1 MDVMFIILL
10 GVLGLILLTMILG
23 SFFTVETAQVAV
35 ITRFGKFLR
44 VADPGLNWKFPYI
57 DTVAGVVSLR
67 VNQISLT
74 METKTKDNVFVT
86 IPISVQNRVRPEK
99 VFDAYY
105 KLSDPTAQIKSYV
118 EQVILGHVPGM
129 TLDEVFASQSSIAAA
144 VKQELDADMA
154 TFGFEIVNVLVTDI
168 VPDQKVKSAM
178 NDINAAQREQVAANA
193 RGEAEK
199 ILVVKKA
206 EAESESKALQGQ
218 GIANQR
224 KAIIEGLQSSTV
236 AGSNW
241 VFPANVTVALNAP
254 LGQVSGVTVDSH
266 GNVYLADLGNAR
278 IFAVSPTGG
287 IRIVAGNGTPGFS
300 GDGGPA
306 TAASLSSP
314 YGMAVDALGNLFI
327 ADWGNA
333 RIRKVTPSGV
343 ITTVAGGG
351 TADPSRLRM
360 SPTSRPVPTSK
371 TQRVAWLPA
380 FCMPQEHFAGIA
392 NSQPGNTT
400 PGAHRFWDDGGARAC
415 VRAREPAF
423 RWRD

>member
-1 MDVMFIILL
+1 MDPMFMIPLGFAALL
-10 GVLGLILLTMILG
+10 VLVLVLG
-23 SFFTVETAQVAV
+23 SFFTVNTAEVAV
-35 ITRFGKFLR
+35 LTRFGKFLS
-44 VADPGLNWKFPYI
+44 VANPGLNWKVPLI
-57 DTVAGVVSLR
+57 DTVAGRVSLR

-99 VFDAYY
+99 VYDAFY

-206 EAESESKALQGQ
+206 EAEAESKALQGQ

-224 KAIIEGLQSSTV
+224 KAIIEGLQVSIEQFQKVVDGASSKDVMQLVMVTQYFDTLKSIGESDKTNTLFLSHSPGAVKEVSEQILDSMLV
-236 AGSNW
+236 A
-241 VFPANVTVALNAP
+241 
-254 LGQVSGVTVDSH
+254 
-266 GNVYLADLGNAR
+266 
-278 IFAVSPTGG
+278 
-287 IRIVAGNGTPGFS
+287 
-300 GDGGPA
+300 
-306 TAASLSSP
+306 
-314 YGMAVDALGNLFI
+314 
-327 ADWGNA
+327 
-333 RIRKVTPSGV
+333 
-343 ITTVAGGG
+343 
-351 TADPSRLRM
+351 
-360 SPTSRPVPTSK
+360 
-371 TQRVAWLPA
+371 QR
-380 FCMPQEHFAGIA
+380 A
-392 NSQPGNTT
+392 NS
-400 PGAHRFWDDGGARAC
+400 
-415 VRAREPAF
+415 
-423 RWRD
+423 

>member
-1 MDVMFIILL
+1 MDGFYLIPL
-10 GVLGLILLTMILG
+10 GVLALFALILILG
-23 SFFTVETAQVAV
+23 SFFTVSTAQVAV

-44 VADPGLNWKFPYI
+44 VADPGLNWKIPIF
-57 DTVAGVVSLR
+57 DSVAGVVSLR

-99 VFDAYY
+99 VYDAYY

-168 VPDQKVKSAM
+168 VPDAKVKSAM

-206 EAESESKALQGQ
+206 EAEAESKALQGQ

-224 KAIIEGLQSSTV
+224 KAIIEGLQVSIEQFQKVVDGASSKDVMQLVMVTQYFDTLKSIGESDKTNTLFLAHSPSAVKDVSEQILESMVV
-236 AGSNW
+236 AQR
-241 VFPANVTVALNAP
+241 ANV
-254 LGQVSGVTVDSH
+254 
-266 GNVYLADLGNAR
+266 
-278 IFAVSPTGG
+278 
-287 IRIVAGNGTPGFS
+287 
-300 GDGGPA
+300 
-306 TAASLSSP
+306 
-314 YGMAVDALGNLFI
+314 
-327 ADWGNA
+327 
-333 RIRKVTPSGV
+333 
-343 ITTVAGGG
+343 
-351 TADPSRLRM
+351 
-360 SPTSRPVPTSK
+360 
-371 TQRVAWLPA
+371 
-380 FCMPQEHFAGIA
+380 
-392 NSQPGNTT
+392 
-400 PGAHRFWDDGGARAC
+400 
-415 VRAREPAF
+415 
-423 RWRD
+423 